1 MQKQRGF
8 TLIELIVVMIILG
21 VLASTALPKFMDVT
35 GKSHEAAV
43 AGTGGALGSAV
54 ALVHAQWIA
63 NGHIA
68 AIDDLAGFG
77 AGDIDTSSNGW
88 PVDTAGSNDVST
100 TAHCVSVWNGLMQN
114 PPSVATNGTSAHY
127 IATVHNANN
136 TCTYT
141 YNQTANMSILYDAD
155 TGDIT
160 VDNDSSS

>member
-63 NGHIA
+63 NGHTT
-68 AIDDLAGFG
+68 AIDDLTGFG
-77 AGDIDTSSNGW
+77 AGDIDTSSSGW
-88 PVDTAGSNDVST
+88 PADTGGSNDVAT
-100 TAHCVSVWNGLMQN
+100 TAHCLSVWNGLMQN
-114 PPSVATNGTSAHY
+114 PPSVATSGSSAHY
-127 IATVHNANN
+127 LVAVNNGDN

-141 YNQTANMSILYDAD
+141 YNQAANMSILYDAD
-155 TGDIT
+155 TGDIS